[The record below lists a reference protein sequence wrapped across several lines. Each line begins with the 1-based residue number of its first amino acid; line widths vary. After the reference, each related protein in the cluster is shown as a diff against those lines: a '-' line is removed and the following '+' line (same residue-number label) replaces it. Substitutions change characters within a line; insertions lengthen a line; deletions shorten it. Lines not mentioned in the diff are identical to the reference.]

1 MLNDRQILAAI
12 EAGELTIDPL
22 DGYLTR
28 IQPASLDVRLGNTFA
43 TLIRRQHAQI
53 DPKVD
58 QRDYWRFDTIDDEEG
73 HYVVHPGELILAATK
88 EKIGLPDDL
97 LARVEG
103 KSSLG
108 RLGVL
113 VHATAGFIDPGWATA
128 SITLEISTV
137 IGIPVKLYPGMPI
150 AQLAFDPIEPVAMGY
165 SGKYVGQGAP
175 AVSRYHQNWTG
186 SRWI

>member
-1 MLNDRQILAAI
+1 MLIDRQIAAAI
-12 EAGELTIDPL
+12 EAGDLTIDPL
-22 DGYLTR
+22 EGYLSR

-58 QRDYWRFDTIDDEEG
+58 QREYWRFDEIDDEG

-88 EKIGLPDDL
+88 EKIGLSDDL

-113 VHATAGFIDPGWATA
+113 VHATAGFIDPGWASA
-128 SITLEISTV
+128 AITLEISTV

-150 AQLAFDPIEPVAMGY
+150 AQLAFQRVESVAMGY